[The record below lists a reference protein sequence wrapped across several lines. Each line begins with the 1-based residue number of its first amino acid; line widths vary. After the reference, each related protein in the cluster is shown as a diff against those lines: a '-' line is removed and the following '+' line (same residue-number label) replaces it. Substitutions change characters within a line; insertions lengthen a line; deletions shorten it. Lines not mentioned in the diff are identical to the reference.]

1 MFVSEDCSEEQ
12 ARLDRNELSLTGPMF
27 GHHMKQAA
35 SGSASHARE
44 QALLDREGI
53 DLPSFSHLGKLAN
66 GTRRALA
73 VTLEGAEA
81 MAGDDWIEVR
91 FSLPS
96 GSYATSIM
104 REIIKGET
112 EFPE

>member
-1 MFVSEDCSEEQ
+1 M
-12 ARLDRNELSLTGPMF
+12 
-27 GHHMKQAA
+27 
-35 SGSASHARE
+35 
-44 QALLDREGI
+44 
-53 DLPSFSHLGKLAN
+53 
-66 GTRRALA
+66 
-73 VTLEGAEA
+73 LEGAEA
-81 MAGDDWIEVR
+81 MAGDEWIEVR